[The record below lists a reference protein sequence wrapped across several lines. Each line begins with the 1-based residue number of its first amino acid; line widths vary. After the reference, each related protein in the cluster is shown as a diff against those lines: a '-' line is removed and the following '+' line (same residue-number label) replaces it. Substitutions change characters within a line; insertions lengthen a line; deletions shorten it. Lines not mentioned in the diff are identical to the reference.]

1 MKREDLEQQIKSILE
16 TLSPN
21 VLLVAAAKTR
31 TATEVRASIEAGI
44 TAVGHNYVNEAE
56 EMRHALANWLDGG
69 TKRRVHWHLIGHL
82 QRNKAKRAVELFD
95 MIETID
101 SLRIAQ
107 AVNRHCAAVGKI
119 MPVLI
124 EINSGQESSKT
135 GVLPHEAKELVREI
149 AELPNIRMQGLM
161 TMGPRFGNPE
171 EARPYFRLTKKLFDQ
186 MAREEIQN
194 VEMHYLS
201 MGMSN
206 SYKVA
211 IEEGANIVRIGTKLF
226 GLRNEG

>member
-1 MKREDLEQQIKSILE
+1 MAQSNPTTQTTHPGS
-16 TLSPN
+16 
-21 VLLVAAAKTR
+21 
-31 TATEVRASIEAGI
+31 
-44 TAVGHNYVNEAE
+44 TAVHTPTLGELVEAVSEEAE
-56 EMRHALANWLDGG
+56 PRDDRLVEEIVL
-69 TKRRVHWHLIGHL
+69 HLIGHR
-82 QRNKAKRAVELFD
+82 QRKKTKRAVALFD
-95 MIETID
+95 MIESID
-101 SLRIAQ
+101 SLRIAE
-107 AVNRHCAAVGKI
+107 AVNRHCVAVGKI

-135 GVLPHEAKELVREI
+135 GVLPHEAKELVRKI
-149 AELPNIRMQGLM
+149 AELPHIRIQGLM

-186 MAREEIQN
+186 LARENIQN
-194 VEMHYLS
+194 VQMRYLS

-226 GLRNEG
+226 GPRNEG